1 MPQTLPTAL
10 SSSSDQSFSAGNLP
24 KHTHTHTHT
33 HKTKRNSRQSPA
45 RPHVFVLQTAQ
56 AQRRFAEIYCCARN
70 VYTVLWWLAGSV
82 GSPLATDGTAA
93 SPYLGDDD
101 RKPFHDS
108 FTITNSRW
116 LRFTNTGSGQYS
128 ILKVRSWLYCARRVL
143 SLSEDGVPCQ
153 QPLPEL
159 YKLRKELIISVRG

>member
-1 MPQTLPTAL
+1 M
-10 SSSSDQSFSAGNLP
+10 
-24 KHTHTHTHT
+24 
-33 HKTKRNSRQSPA
+33 
-45 RPHVFVLQTAQ
+45 
-56 AQRRFAEIYCCARN
+56 
-70 VYTVLWWLAGSV
+70 WLAGSV
-82 GSPLATDGTAA
+82 GSLLATDGTAA

>member
-10 SSSSDQSFSAGNLP
+10 SLSSGQSFSAGNLP
-24 KHTHTHTHT
+24 KHTHTKQNETAG
-33 HKTKRNSRQSPA
+33 SRRLSS
-45 RPHVFVLQTAQ
+45 HVFVLQKAQ
-56 AQRRFAEIYCCARN
+56 AQRRSAEICVCVRN
-70 VYTVLWWLAGSV
+70 VYTLLLWWLAGSV

-128 ILKVRSWLYCARRVL
+128 ILKVRSWWYCARRVL

>member
-24 KHTHTHTHT
+24 KHTH
-33 HKTKRNSRQSPA
+33 KTKRNSRQSPA
-45 RPHVFVLQTAQ
+45 RPHDFVLQTAQ
-56 AQRRFAEIYCCARN
+56 AQRRFAEICVCVRN
-70 VYTVLWWLAGSV
+70 VYTLLLWWLAGSV
-82 GSPLATDGTAA
+82 GSLLVTDGTAA

-116 LRFTNTGSGQYS
+116 LRFTNTGSG
-128 ILKVRSWLYCARRVL
+128 RSWLYCARRVL